1 MRALVSTSLVCM
13 RACAWARRGAVVLA
27 GLSCLSLSWA
37 AGAGGMTPLSDE
49 ELSSVQARDGF
60 AFNLQGYSLSGSLS
74 LTYSMPS
81 PSTASL
87 TLGNLAFAR
96 SDDPAGSF
104 ADPYYLDIISRGNG
118 LADVIQISEPLNTS
132 GALKWQFA
140 ADLSVN
146 ANGSNINGGALVVK
160 DLASYGGVL
169 SLTTPDLSTDYD
181 GIAFGLSLRTDIG
194 AVLLRP
200 RGRDDITQ
208 INPSSVG
215 EQLAFTGIHIGAAD
229 SSGNSLGKPWVIV
242 DITNQPGIVNAGTY
256 ANGQS
261 YLHIGIDWSKSPSGA
276 PIGGL
281 LIDNI
286 AFKSD
291 VTGTV
296 DLGSS
301 RIGTIQV
308 QYLDVRFRAGL

>member
-1 MRALVSTSLVCM
+1 MRGALLAVRLV
-13 RACAWARRGAVVLA
+13 ACLVAVGAWADAR
-27 GLSCLSLSWA
+27 A
-37 AGAGGMTPLSDE
+37 AGMTPLSDD
-49 ELSSVQARDGF
+49 ELSAVQARDGF
-60 AFNLQGYSLSGSLS
+60 AFNLQGYSLSGTLS

-81 PSTASL
+81 PANASL
-87 TLGNLAFAR
+87 TLGNLAMSR
-96 SDDPAGSF
+96 SDDPAGAF
-104 ADPYYLDIISRGNG
+104 ADPYYLDIITRGPG
-118 LADVIQISEPLNTS
+118 LADVIQISEPLNAS

-146 ANGSNINGGALVVK
+146 ADGTNVNGGAVVVK
-160 DLASYGGVL
+160 DMVSYGGVL
-169 SLTTPDLSTDYD
+169 SLTTPDLAADYD
-181 GIAFGLSLRTDIG
+181 GIAFGLAMRTDIG
-194 AVLLRP
+194 ALLLRP
-200 RGRDDITQ
+200 RGRDDVTQ

-229 SSGNSLGKPWVIV
+229 SSGNLLGKPWVIADV
-242 DITNQPGIVNAGTY
+242 TNQPGIINAVTD

-261 YLHIGIDWSKSPSGA
+261 YLHIGIDWSRLPTGA

-281 LIDNI
+281 VIDNI

-291 VTGTV
+291 ITGNV

-301 RIGTIQV
+301 RIGTMQI

>member
-1 MRALVSTSLVCM
+1 MLL
-13 RACAWARRGAVVLA
+13 AVL
-27 GLSCLSLSWA
+27 LA
-37 AGAGGMTPLSDE
+37 AGGPLPAARAAGMTPLSDD
-49 ELSSVQARDGF
+49 ELSAVQARDGF
-60 AFNLQGYSLSGSLS
+60 AFNLQGYSMSGSLS

-87 TLGNLAFAR
+87 TLGNLAISR
-96 SDDPAGSF
+96 SDDPLGSF
-104 ADPYYLDIISRGNG
+104 ADPYYLDIVTRGSG
-118 LADVIQISEPLNTS
+118 LADVIQISEPLNAS

-146 ANGSNINGGALVVK
+146 ADGANVSGGALVIK
-160 DLASYGGVL
+160 DLVSYGGVL
-169 SLTTPDLSTDYD
+169 SLTTPDLSADYD
-181 GIAFGLSLRTDIG
+181 GIAFGLAMRADIG

-208 INPSSVG
+208 INPGSVN

-229 SSGNSLGKPWVIV
+229 SSGNLLGKPWVIADV
-242 DITNQPGIVNAGTY
+242 TNQPGIINAVTDT
-256 ANGQS
+256 NGQS
-261 YLHIGIDWSKSPSGA
+261 YLHIGIDWSKSPAGA

-291 VTGTV
+291 ITGNV

-301 RIGTIQV
+301 RIGTMQI
-308 QYLDVRFRAGL
+308 QYLDVRFRSGL